1 MTELSKNPFN
11 EGNVGIRLER
21 FRVALQQ
28 EQQKENPDDTVV
40 RELMFEIERHEQYE
54 KELGLTMALTPEQ
67 QVNLQLKEEAK
78 ALELEIEQFNAVI
91 EQNERTIAS
100 LNEAIKKAE
109 SAK

>member
-40 RELMFEIERHEQYE
+40 RELMFEIERHEQNE
-54 KELGLTMALTPEQ
+54 KELGITMALTTGLK
-67 QVNLQLKEEAK
+67 VNWQEKEEAK